1 MKSAWQALKLE
12 LPPMARLAGPVVLAE
27 LGWMTMGVVDTIM
40 VGHVSPA
47 AMGAV
52 SLGGVLFYT
61 VAVIG
66 TGMMLGLDTLVSQ
79 SFGAGD
85 VMDCHRSLL
94 NSVYLCVP
102 LSLALMRVV
111 WLFPPFLRSFGID
124 PVVLHDVIPFLHA
137 IGWSIFPLLLYFAFR
152 RYLQGMNLVK
162 PVMFALLSANLMN
175 LAVDWILVFG
185 KLGAPPMGAEGAGW
199 ATCLSRVYMSSV
211 LLAYIFYHERRFRT
225 GWRETPF
232 RPDLVRIRR
241 LIGLGLPAAMQ
252 LSVEVGVFAAVTTL
266 IGKLG
271 ADALAAHQIAMNA
284 ASFTYM
290 VPLGIG
296 AAAAVRVGQALG
308 RGDVAAA
315 SRAGWT
321 ATLMGGGFMSLA
333 GIVFLV
339 APGTIVR
346 IYTPDPKVLQL
357 GVTLLAVAAAFQLFD
372 GVQTVITG
380 ALRGAGDTRTPMLCH
395 LLGYWALGFPLG
407 YVLCFRLNWGVPGL
421 WAGLCLA
428 LIVIGSVL
436 MMVWWKKV
444 KSFARTGSLRGKPR
458 LPVFLGSEKPTGDAG
473 GA

>member
-1 MKSAWQALKLE
+1 MVSTAARRAVKSAWQALKLE

-27 LGWMTMGVVDTIM
+27 LGWMTMGMVDTIM

-52 SLGGVLFYT
+52 SIGGVLFYT

-94 NSVYLCVP
+94 NAVYLCVP
-102 LSLALMRVV
+102 VSLGLMGIV
-111 WLFPPFLRSFGID
+111 WLFQPLLRSFGID
-124 PVVLHDVIPFLHA
+124 PAVLHDAIPFLRA

-162 PVMFALLSANLMN
+162 PVMFALISANLMN

-185 KLGAPPMGAEGAGW
+185 HLGAPAMGAEGAGW
-199 ATCLSRVYMSSV
+199 ATCWSRVYMSSV
-211 LLAYIFYHERRFRT
+211 LLGYIFYHERRFRT
-225 GWRETPF
+225 GWLETPLK
-232 RPDLVRIRR
+232 PDLARIRR

-252 LSVEVGVFAAVTTL
+252 LSFEVGVFAAATTL
-266 IGKLG
+266 IARLD
-271 ADALAAHQIAMNA
+271 ADTLAAHQVAMNA

-315 SRAGWT
+315 SRSGWT
-321 ATLMGGGFMSLA
+321 ATAMGAAFMCCA
-333 GIVFLV
+333 GVFFVL
-339 APGTIVR
+339 APGAIVR
-346 IYTPDPKVLQL
+346 IYTPDPKVLEV
-357 GVTLLAVAAAFQLFD
+357 GISLLAVAAVFQLFD
-372 GVQTVITG
+372 GVQAVTTG
-380 ALRGAGDTRTPMLCH
+380 ALRGAGDTRTPMICH
-395 LLGYWALGFPLG
+395 LLAYWGLGLPVGYA
-407 YVLCFRLNWGVPGL
+407 LCFRFHWGAVGL
-421 WAGLCLA
+421 WVGLCLA

-436 MMVWWKKV
+436 GVVWWRKV
-444 KSFARTGSLRGKPR
+444 RSLARGAGEGAFNRISA
-458 LPVFLGSEKPTGDAG
+458 GDCS
-473 GA
+473 